1 MLQLARENFSELSE
15 IIKYITLG
23 NIFSKISNNEV
34 SFWVLKTS
42 FYDMLNSKTKLET
55 LEFNIL

>member
-15 IIKYITLG
+15 IIKYIALG

-34 SFWVLKTS
+34 SFWVPM
-42 FYDMLNSKTKLET
+42 DMLNSKTKLET